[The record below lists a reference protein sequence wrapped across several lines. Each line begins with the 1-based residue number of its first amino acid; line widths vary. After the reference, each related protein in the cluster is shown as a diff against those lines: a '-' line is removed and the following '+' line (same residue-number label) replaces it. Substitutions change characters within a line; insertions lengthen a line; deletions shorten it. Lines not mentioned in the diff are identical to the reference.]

1 MFLCTHCD
9 AQSSKWSGKCLTC
22 DKWGTIV
29 EEEDGGG
36 HPPSPS
42 TFALRASV
50 DKRLRRAGKPG
61 ATGAR
66 AKAAQ
71 STPLREVTR
80 QNETDRLRTFD
91 HEVDRV
97 LGGGIVRGSIVL
109 LSGEPGIGKSTLV
122 AAIAGS
128 ISTLPLPFDPPPA
141 RPVHRSLGEGG
152 GGARGGGSEGVAG
165 GVLYISGEESPTQLA
180 ARFERLKKDTSS
192 IRFLEPYPVE
202 TLVATIEKERPL
214 LAVVDSVQTL
224 TSSELDS
231 TAGTP
236 ALVRYATSLLLDLAK
251 RTNVSILL
259 VGQVTKDGSI
269 AGPKTLEHLVDVVVN
284 LEGDPV
290 HSYRLLRATKN
301 RFGATDEIGVFEM
314 TEGGLVAVANPSE
327 RFLAERSATP
337 GSVIAATVEGS
348 RVFLVE
354 VQALV
359 ETAFYGTPVRRA
371 SGFDPNRLQM
381 LVTILSKRAGLKL
394 GDKDVYINVI
404 GGMSLNEPAADLAIC
419 AAITGACKNR
429 ADESATVYMGEVG
442 LGGEVRSVPLVE
454 RRLMEA
460 SRLGLSSAVIPAKSK
475 VKKVEIVVRQVGN
488 VREL

>member
-1 MFLCTHCD
+1 MFICTHCD

-22 DKWGTIV
+22 DKWGTLV
-29 EEEDGGG
+29 EEMEE
-36 HPPSPS
+36 
-42 TFALRASV
+42 R
-50 DKRLRRAGKPG
+50 RLKPA
-61 ATGAR
+61 ATSAR

-71 STPLREVTR
+71 STPLRDVTK
-80 QNETDRLRTFD
+80 QNETDRLSTLD
-91 HEVDRV
+91 TEVDRV
-97 LGGGIVRGSIVL
+97 LGGGIVKGSLVL

-128 ISTLPLPFDPPPA
+128 IK
-141 RPVHRSLGEGG
+141 GN
-152 GGARGGGSEGVAG
+152 
-165 GVLYISGEESPTQLA
+165 VLYISGEESPTQLA
-180 ARFERLKKDTSS
+180 ARFERLKKNIDS

-202 TLVATIEKERPL
+202 TLIATIEKEKPV
-214 LAVVDSVQTL
+214 LAVIDSVQTL

-236 ALVRYATSLLLDLAK
+236 TLVRYATSLLLDLAK

-290 HSYRLLRATKN
+290 HSYRMLRAAKN

-314 TEGGLVAVANPSE
+314 TESGLMAVANPSE

-337 GSVIAATVEGS
+337 GSVIAATIEGS

-354 VQALV
+354 VQALI

-381 LVTILSKRAGLKL
+381 LVAILSKRAGLKL
-394 GDKDVYINVI
+394 GDKDVFVNVV

-419 AAITGACKNR
+419 AAITGAFKNR
-429 ADESATVYMGEVG
+429 ADESATVYIGEVG
-442 LGGEVRSVPLVE
+442 LGGEIRSVPLVD
-454 RRLMEA
+454 RRLMET
-460 SRLGLSSAVIPAKSK
+460 SRLGLTAAVVPSKSK
-475 VKKVEIVVRQVGN
+475 MKKVELIVRQVGN
-488 VREL
+488 ISEL

>member
-1 MFLCTHCD
+1 MFICTNCD
-9 AQSSKWSGKCLTC
+9 AQSAKWAGRCLTC
-22 DKWGTIV
+22 EKWGTLI
-29 EEEDGGG
+29 EEESIGRK
-36 HPPSPS
+36 
-42 TFALRASV
+42 L
-50 DKRLRRAGKPG
+50 KPA
-61 ATGAR
+61 ATGGLT
-66 AKAAQ
+66 KPAQ
-71 STPLREVTR
+71 STPLRDIAK
-80 QNETDRLRTFD
+80 QNEIDRLSTLD

-97 LGGGIVRGSIVL
+97 LGGGIVKGSLVL

-128 ISTLPLPFDPPPA
+128 MN
-141 RPVHRSLGEGG
+141 GN
-152 GGARGGGSEGVAG
+152 
-165 GVLYISGEESPTQLA
+165 VLYISGEESVTQLA
-180 ARFERLKKDTSS
+180 ARFDRLKKSAS
-192 IRFLEPYPVE
+192 LIRFLEPYPVE
-202 TLVATIEKERPL
+202 TLVATIEKETPV
-214 LAVVDSVQTL
+214 LAVIDSVQTL

-236 ALVRYATSLLLDLAK
+236 AMVRYTASLLLDLAK

-290 HSYRLLRATKN
+290 HSYRMLRAAKN

-314 TEGGLVAVANPSE
+314 TEGGLVAITNPSE
-327 RFLAERSATP
+327 RFLAERSSSP
-337 GSVIAATVEGS
+337 GSVIAATIEGS

-381 LVTILSKRAGLKL
+381 LVAILSKRAGLKL
-394 GDKDVYINVI
+394 GDKDVFVNVV

-419 AAITGACKNR
+419 AAIAGATKNR

-442 LGGEVRSVPLVE
+442 LGGEVRSIPLVE

-460 SRLGLSSAVIPAKSK
+460 SRLGISTAVIPLKSK
-475 VKKVEIVVRQVGN
+475 PKKVEIEVRQVGN
-488 VREL
+488 VNDL

>member
-1 MFLCTHCD
+1 MFICTHCD
-9 AQSSKWSGKCLTC
+9 GQSAKWSGRCLTC
-22 DKWGTIV
+22 EKWGTLV
-29 EEEDGGG
+29 EETTGMVW
-36 HPPSPS
+36 
-42 TFALRASV
+42 T
-50 DKRLRRAGKPG
+50 AGRGDIKAKPVE
-61 ATGAR
+61 
-66 AKAAQ
+66 
-71 STPLREVTR
+71 STPLSEIVK
-80 QNETDRLRTFD
+80 QNQTDRLSTTD

-97 LGGGIVRGSIVL
+97 LGGGIVSGSLVL

-128 ISTLPLPFDPPPA
+128 I
-141 RPVHRSLGEGG
+141 
-152 GGARGGGSEGVAG
+152 RGN
-165 GVLYISGEESPTQLA
+165 VLYISGEESPTQLA
-180 ARFERLKKDTSS
+180 ARFGRLNKNTDSV
-192 IRFLEPYPVE
+192 RFLEPFPVE
-202 TLVATIEKERPL
+202 TLVATIEKEAPVL
-214 LAVVDSVQTL
+214 VVIDSVQTL

-236 ALVRYATSLLLDLAK
+236 AMVRYATSILLDLSK
-251 RTNVSILL
+251 RTGVSILL
-259 VGQVTKDGSI
+259 VGQVTKDGTV

-290 HSYRLLRATKN
+290 HSYRILRATKN

-314 TEGGLVAVANPSE
+314 TESGLVAVTNPSE
-327 RFLAERSATP
+327 RFLAERSSSP

-371 SGFDPNRLQM
+371 SGLDQNRLQM

-419 AAITGACKNR
+419 AAITGAFKNR
-429 ADESATVYMGEVG
+429 ADESATVYVGEVG

-454 RRLMEA
+454 RRLNEA
-460 SRLGLSSAVIPAKSK
+460 VRLGLSRAVVPSNAK
-475 VKKVEIVVRQVGN
+475 VKKVELEVRQVGN
-488 VREL
+488 ISEL

>member
-1 MFLCTHCD
+1 MFICTHCD

-29 EEEDGGG
+29 EEAAA
-36 HPPSPS
+36 P
-42 TFALRASV
+42 
-50 DKRLRRAGKPG
+50 RLKPG
-61 ATGAR
+61 ATSGK
-66 AKAAQ
+66 AKATQ
-71 STPLREVTR
+71 SRPLKDVAK
-80 QNETDRLRTFD
+80 QNETDRLSVGD
-91 HEVDRV
+91 AEVDRV
-97 LGGGIVRGSIVL
+97 LGGGIVKGSLVL

-122 AAIAGS
+122 AAMAGS
-128 ISTLPLPFDPPPA
+128 IN
-141 RPVHRSLGEGG
+141 
-152 GGARGGGSEGVAG
+152 GS
-165 GVLYISGEESPTQLA
+165 VLYISGEESPTQLA
-180 ARFERLKKDTSS
+180 ARFDRLKKNTDT

-202 TLVATIEKERPL
+202 TLVATIEKEVPTL
-214 LAVVDSVQTL
+214 VVIDSVQTL
-224 TSSELDS
+224 TSSEIDS
-231 TAGTP
+231 TAGGPT
-236 ALVRYATSLLLDLAK
+236 LVRYATALLLDLAK
-251 RTNVSILL
+251 RTNISILL

-290 HSYRLLRATKN
+290 HSYRMLRATKN

-314 TEGGLVAVANPSE
+314 TEGGLMAVANPSE

-381 LVTILSKRAGLKL
+381 LVAILSKRAGLKL
-394 GDKDVYINVI
+394 GDKDVFINVI

-419 AAITGACKNR
+419 AAITGAFKNR
-429 ADESATVYMGEVG
+429 ADESATVYIGEVG

-460 SRLGLSSAVIPAKSK
+460 TRLGLGTAVIPSKSK

-488 VREL
+488 VNDI

>member
-1 MFLCTHCD
+1 MFICTHCD

-22 DKWGTIV
+22 DKWGTII
-29 EEEDGGG
+29 EEGGASTR
-36 HPPSPS
+36 SPLS
-42 TFALRASV
+42 SGT
-50 DKRLRRAGKPG
+50 K
-61 ATGAR
+61 

-71 STPLREVTR
+71 STPLRDVTK
-80 QNETDRLRTFD
+80 QNETDRLSTLD
-91 HEVDRV
+91 AEVDRV
-97 LGGGIVRGSIVL
+97 LGGGIVKGSLVL

-128 ISTLPLPFDPPPA
+128 ISALPL
-141 RPVHRSLGEGG
+141 SKGEL
-152 GGARGGGSEGVAG
+152 EGVAD

-180 ARFERLKKDTSS
+180 ARFERLKKNTDSV
-192 IRFLEPYPVE
+192 RFLEPYPVE
-202 TLVATIEKERPL
+202 TLVATIEKEAPV
-214 LAVVDSVQTL
+214 LAVIDSVQTL

-236 ALVRYATSLLLDLAK
+236 TLVRYATSLLLDLAK

-290 HSYRLLRATKN
+290 HSYRMLRAAKN

-314 TEGGLVAVANPSE
+314 TEGGLMAVANPSE

-381 LVTILSKRAGLKL
+381 LVAILSKRAGLKL
-394 GDKDVYINVI
+394 GDKDVFVNVV
-404 GGMSLNEPAADLAIC
+404 GGMSLAEPAADLAIC
-419 AAITGACKNR
+419 AAITGAFKNR
-429 ADESATVYMGEVG
+429 ADESATVYIGEVG
-442 LGGEVRSVPLVE
+442 LGGEVRSVPLVD
-454 RRLMEA
+454 RRLMET
-460 SRLGLSSAVIPAKSK
+460 SRLGLTAAVVPSKSK
-475 VKKVEIVVRQVGN
+475 MKKVEIAVRQVGN
-488 VREL
+488 VTEL